1 LLGNERGSRLT
12 ATFFIRHCIAFIV
25 YKSFNIQKA
34 MSDLHFDHKEEDIIA
49 TMNDLQCSRNSAI
62 AFLDWCA
69 EENNKR
75 IFAAERE
82 DDEY

>member
-1 LLGNERGSRLT
+1 
-12 ATFFIRHCIAFIV
+12 
-25 YKSFNIQKA
+25 